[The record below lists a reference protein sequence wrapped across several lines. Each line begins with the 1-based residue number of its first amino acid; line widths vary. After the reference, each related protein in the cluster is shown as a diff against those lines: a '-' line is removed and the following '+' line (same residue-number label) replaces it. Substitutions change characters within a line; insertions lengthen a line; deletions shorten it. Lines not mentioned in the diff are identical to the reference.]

1 VPVPIYMVPIYM
13 KLQHIALAIF
23 GMAIWGFNFVAI
35 SVGLKEL
42 PPFLF
47 TGIRFV
53 VTVFPFILFV
63 RKPAIS
69 WWQIFS
75 IGMTLLT
82 LQFAFMFKGM
92 QMGIGGGVAST
103 VVQCQAFFTLLMG
116 AIILREIPA
125 VRDVSGLLVAV
136 VGIVLIGLT
145 MSESSV
151 DGMLLI
157 IVSAFFWATGTV
169 LLKRVGNVDMF
180 ALIVYASVFPPIPL
194 FLLSYVTEGP
204 ELITAALGE
213 VTIASFVALAYIVLA
228 STLTGY
234 TIWGFLVKTYEA
246 KQVAPFGLLVPI
258 FGVFSGWL
266 FMGEEF
272 GPQRLLGAVLVF
284 AGLVV
289 INWHAL
295 VPYLRK
301 LFPQ

>member
-1 VPVPIYMVPIYM
+1 MPVPIYMVPIYM

-284 AGLVV
+284 TGLVV

>member
-1 VPVPIYMVPIYM
+1 MPVPIYMVPIYM

>member
-116 AIILREIPA
+116 AIILREMPA

-169 LLKRVGNVDMF
+169 LLKHVGNVDMF

-295 VPYLRK
+295 VPYLKK

>member
-1 VPVPIYMVPIYM
+1 VPVPIYM

-284 AGLVV
+284 TGLVV